1 MIPTSG
7 NVFTVLMFMF
17 CTCKSFNKNTAW
29 TSWQKLEFNENNCLV
44 SSDCNYAEMLLCA
57 FSLNILFR
65 IVWYSV
71 CKGIA
76 HSCMMVSRCRQDG
89 VMVNSLLLSESI
101 FGNMHELR
109 KKNVF
114 IFVWCSIFVGYFKC
128 LILIFAQSLWGLP
141 PTSFYSVLFRIVT
154 GVCFQVPV
162 F

>member
-109 KKNVF
+109 KRMYSFLFGVRFDFCWLLQMFNFNICSV
-114 IFVWCSIFVGYFKC
+114 IVRLATNFV
-128 LILIFAQSLWGLP
+128 L
-141 PTSFYSVLFRIVT
+141 
-154 GVCFQVPV
+154 
-162 F
+162 